1 MKFVLVHLS
10 SKQPAWLTEALNEF
24 ETKISPIVKF
34 EIVHLSTPAVARDNS
49 AEKIQQESD
58 KLLKL
63 IKPDD
68 FIVVFDE
75 RGLALD
81 SQSFAKKTNQI
92 LNSGK
97 KRALFIVGG
106 AFGVSDAIRKKA
118 NLTLSLAPFVMNHQ
132 VAQIVAAEQIF
143 RSLTI
148 LKGLPYHNQ

>member
-1 MKFVLVHLS
+1 MKFHLVHLS
-10 SKQPAWLTEALNEF
+10 SKQPAWLAEALEEF
-24 ETKISPIVKF
+24 EAKIRPLIGF
-34 EIVHLSTPAVARDNS
+34 EIVHLSTPAVARDHS
-49 AEKIQQESD
+49 VEKVERESE
-58 KLLKL
+58 KLMNI

-68 FIVVFDE
+68 FVVVFDE

-81 SQSFAKKTNQI
+81 SQSFSKKVNQV

-106 AFGVSDAIRKKA
+106 AYGVSDAIRKRA
-118 NLTLSLAPFVMNHQ
+118 HMTLNLAPFVMNHQ
-132 VAQIVAAEQIF
+132 VAQIVAAEQIY